1 MPWAEQGDVCAVLLV
16 GLKPSKTGYWGQRT
30 RVCYPLGEV
39 LSPSRRGDSCS
50 VTRVPTWVEQPE
62 GAVPRAACGDSN
74 LHINKYLIWF

>member
-16 GLKPSKTGYWGQRT
+16 GLKPSPGTGDGE
-30 RVCYPLGEV
+30 RVCVIPWEKFSRPPGGV
-39 LSPSRRGDSCS
+39 TPALSP
-50 VTRVPTWVEQPE
+50 RVPTWVEQPQ